1 MTATSTAKLAGVGDD
16 AARDG
21 GEAKR
26 LPSAT
31 LPRAAQAEAG
41 VAQSLLFEQR
51 NTTSQPTDRPTDR
64 PTKQRTT
71 FSVSENTTMY

>member
-26 LPSAT
+26 LPSAA

-41 VAQSLLFEQR
+41 VAQSL
-51 NTTSQPTDRPTDR
+51 
-64 PTKQRTT
+64 RTT
-71 FSVSENTTMY
+71 